1 MIKDTYTITEQ
12 NVYHTDLFNDILQT
26 DKPFIKTR
34 FRIAE
39 DIDKTE
45 FLRHLEGELIWKY
58 EENPEF
64 TLDIREANGDW
75 YVLMLGKKIYDD
87 EIGD

>member
-1 MIKDTYTITEQ
+1 MIKDKYTITEQ
-12 NVYHTDLFNDILQT
+12 NVYYTDLFNDIITT

-39 DIDKTE
+39 DIDKAE

-64 TLDIREANGDW
+64 TLDIREDSGDW